1 MSRDRRWGLGFLA
14 HVGLSCVAW
23 GNSSPITV
31 SLSFVRRCS
40 RTSCEATAVATL
52 TYVYAEST
60 AVLGPLALTHEP
72 GAYDLCSK
80 HAESL
85 SVPKNWEVIRL
96 PQSDPVAEHRER
108 TADDELMA
116 LADAVRQ
123 IGLRH
128 DEVSL
133 PEAPSAPVDPV
144 EPRLRI
150 VRE

>member
-1 MSRDRRWGLGFLA
+1 M
-14 HVGLSCVAW
+14 
-23 GNSSPITV
+23 
-31 SLSFVRRCS
+31 
-40 RTSCEATAVATL
+40 
-52 TYVYAEST
+52 
-60 AVLGPLALTHEP
+60 
-72 GAYDLCSK
+72 
-80 HAESL
+80 
-85 SVPKNWEVIRL
+85 PKNWDVIRL
-96 PQSDPVAEHRER
+96 PDADPVAEFHAQA
-108 TADDELMA
+108 ADDELMA

>member
-1 MSRDRRWGLGFLA
+1 LIA
-14 HVGLSCVAW
+14 
-23 GNSSPITV
+23 V

-40 RTSCEATAVATL
+40 RSSCDALAVATL

-60 AVLGPLALTHEP
+60 AVMGPLAATHEP
-72 GAYDLCSK
+72 GAYDLCAK

-85 SVPKNWEVIRL
+85 SVPKNWDVIRL
-96 PQSDPVAEHRER
+96 PDADPVAEFHAQA
-108 TADDELMA
+108 ADDELMA

-128 DEVSL
+128 DDVSL
-133 PEAPSAPVDPV
+133 PEAPSAPVEPV